1 MNFKNVGSV
10 IAAVSFL
17 FAQGAIAQTDA
28 PKARADVKAET
39 AAAKKKGELTPA
51 GEGMPQ
57 EKMSKKSDKVRAD
70 VKAET
75 AAANKK
81 GELTKAGEGAPQEK
95 MAKKT
100 EKSRAQVKTETL
112 AAEKKGDVPPAGEA
126 AAPATT
132 PLKKK

>member
-1 MNFKNVGSV
+1 M
-10 IAAVSFL
+10 
-17 FAQGAIAQTDA
+17 
-28 PKARADVKAET
+28 
-39 AAAKKKGELTPA
+39 AKTSE
-51 GEGMPQ
+51 
-57 EKMSKKSDKVRAD
+57 KVRAD
-70 VKAET
+70 VKSET

-100 EKSRAQVKTETL
+100 DKARAEVKAET
-112 AAEKKGDVPPAGEA
+112 AAAKKKGDVVPAGEG

>member
-10 IAAVSFL
+10 IAAVSAL
-17 FAQGAIAQTDA
+17 LAQGAFAQTEA

-51 GEGMPQ
+51 AEGKPQ
-57 EKMSKKSDKVRAD
+57 EKMTKTSDNARAS

-81 GELTKAGEGAPQEK
+81 GELTKPGEGVPQEK
-95 MAKKT
+95 MAKKSD
-100 EKSRAQVKTETL
+100 KPRAEVKAET
-112 AAEKKGDVPPAGEA
+112 AAAKKKGDVVPAGEA
-126 AAPATT
+126 AAPVTA
-132 PLKKK
+132 PKKP